1 VAIDENQIE
10 EIVRGVVENLVTT
23 SGTSTFKAA
32 PGISSGNG
40 IFEKIGDAISAA
52 KDAQPKLIDLGRE
65 ARFRII
71 ENIKKR
77 CLENAEKFAKLT
89 IDETKIGRYED
100 KITKNEVA
108 VNLSP
113 GPEDLDIKTYSDEVS
128 TIIIDRS
135 PYGLIAAITPMTN
148 PTPGIINN
156 AIVMIS
162 AGNSIV
168 FLPHPAAHNCSLE
181 AIKVIHSAIVEAGGP
196 ANLVTGAASSKV
208 ENVSA
213 AFKSDNVDMITATGG
228 PGIVRLSMKSGKKV
242 IGAGPGNPPVIVDE
256 SADIER
262 AAVEIMNG
270 ASFDNNILCNEEK
283 ACICIRS
290 ISDKLLSAFSRN
302 NTVVLNREQAEKV
315 VNLIVKDGE
324 INKDYIGQDAARIL
338 GDAGINCDSGIR
350 LAVFV
355 TDQESHPVIQHEQLM
370 PVLPILLVDSFKEA
384 MAAALR
390 IEHGFGHTAMIHS
403 KDIDRITQFGQ
414 MINTTNFIVNA
425 RSQAMAA
432 EKAKGGTAWTIAGAT
447 GEGNTTPRSYTK
459 ERRMYI
465 SGGMNFVK

>member
-1 VAIDENQIE
+1 MAIDENQIE
-10 EIVRGVVENLVTT
+10 EIVRGVVNNLVST
-23 SGTSTFKAA
+23 SGASTFKSAL
-32 PGISSGNG
+32 GSDSGNG
-40 IFEKIGDAISAA
+40 VFEKIGDAISAA
-52 KDAQPKLIDLGRE
+52 KDAQPKLIALGRE

-71 ENIKKR
+71 NNIKKR
-77 CLENAEKFAKLT
+77 CLENAEKFARLT
-89 IDETKIGRYED
+89 VDETGIGRYED
-100 KITKNEVA
+100 KITKNQVA
-108 VNLSP
+108 VNFSP

-168 FLPHPAAHNCSLE
+168 FLPHPAAHKCSLE

-196 ANLVTGAASSKV
+196 ANLITGATESKV
-208 ENVSA
+208 ENVSS
-213 AFKSDNVDMITATGG
+213 AFKSDDVDMITATGG

-256 SADIER
+256 TADIEK
-262 AAVEIMNG
+262 AAMEIMNG

-283 ACICIRS
+283 ACICLRS
-290 ISDKLLSAFSRN
+290 ISDKLLAAFSRN
-302 NTVVLNREQAEKV
+302 STAVLNREQAEKV

-324 INKDYIGQDAARIL
+324 INKDYIGKDAAKIL
-338 GDAGINCDSGIR
+338 SDAGINCDPGIR

-370 PVLPILLVDSFKEA
+370 PVLPILLVDSIEEA
-384 MAAALR
+384 MAAAVR

-403 KDIDRITQFGQ
+403 KDIDRITRFGQ

-432 EKAKGGTAWTIAGAT
+432 DNAKGGTAWTIAGAT
-447 GEGNTTPRSYTK
+447 GEGNTVPRSYTR
-459 ERRMYI
+459 ERRMYV
-465 SGGMNFVK
+465 SGSMNFVK

>member
-1 VAIDENQIE
+1 MAIDENQIE
-10 EIVRGVVENLVTT
+10 EIVRGVVDNLMTT
-23 SGTSTFKAA
+23 SGTSAFKTA
-32 PGISSGNG
+32 PGTSSGNG
-40 IFEKIGDAISAA
+40 IFEKVGDAISAA
-52 KDAQPKLIDLGRE
+52 KDAQPELVDMGRE
-65 ARFRII
+65 ARFKII
-71 ENIKKR
+71 ENIRKR
-77 CLENAEKFAKLT
+77 CLENAEKFARLT
-89 IDETKIGRYED
+89 ADETKIGRYED

-128 TIIIDRS
+128 TITTDRA

-156 AIVMIS
+156 AIIMIS

-196 ANLVTGAASSKV
+196 ANLVTGAAKSKV

-213 AFKSDNVDMITATGG
+213 AFKSDKVDMITATGG

-256 SADIER
+256 TADIEK

-283 ACICIRS
+283 VCICIRS
-290 ISDKLLSAFSRN
+290 VSDKLLSAFSRN
-302 NTVVLNREQAEKV
+302 NTAVLNREQTEKV
-315 VNLIVKDGE
+315 INLVVKDGE
-324 INKDYIGQDAARIL
+324 INKDYIGKDAAGIL
-338 GDAGINCDSGIR
+338 GDAGVDCDPGIK

-355 TDQESHPVIQHEQLM
+355 ADQESHPMVQHEQLM
-370 PVLPILLVDSFKEA
+370 PVLPILVVDSFEEA
-384 MAAALR
+384 MAVAIR
-390 IEHGFGHTAMIHS
+390 VEHGFGHTAMIHS
-403 KDIDRITQFGQ
+403 KDIGRITRLGQ
-414 MINTTNFIVNA
+414 VISTTNFIVNG
-425 RSQAMAA
+425 RSQIMAA
-432 EKAKGGTAWTIAGAT
+432 ENAKGGTAWTIAGAT

-459 ERRMYI
+459 ERRMYV
-465 SGGMNFVK
+465 SGGMNFIK

>member
-1 VAIDENQIE
+1 VAIDEKQIE
-10 EIVRGVVENLVTT
+10 EIVRGVVNNLVTT
-23 SGTSTFKAA
+23 SGTSTFKA
-32 PGISSGNG
+32 GSGTLSGNG
-40 IFEKIGDAISAA
+40 IFEKIGDAINAA
-52 KDAQPKLIDLGRE
+52 KDAQPKLVDMGRE

-77 CLENAEKFAKLT
+77 CLENTEKFAKLT
-89 IDETKIGRYED
+89 VDETKIGRYED
-100 KITKNEVA
+100 KIIKNEVA
-108 VNLSP
+108 VNFSP

-196 ANLVTGAASSKV
+196 PNLITGAASSKV

-256 SADIER
+256 TADIEK

-302 NTVVLNREQAEKV
+302 STAVLNREQAEKV
-315 VNLIVKDGE
+315 VSLIVKDGE
-324 INKDYIGQDAARIL
+324 INKDYIGKDAAMIL
-338 GDAGINCDSGIR
+338 GDAGINCDPGIR
-350 LAVFV
+350 LVVFV

-384 MAAALR
+384 MAAAVR

-403 KDIDRITQFGQ
+403 KDIDRITRFGQ

-425 RSQAMAA
+425 RSQAMAV

-447 GEGNTTPRSYTK
+447 GEGNTTPGSYTK
-459 ERRMYI
+459 ERRMYV
-465 SGGMNFVK
+465 SGSMNFVK

>member
-1 VAIDENQIE
+1 MAIDENQIE
-10 EIVRGVVENLVTT
+10 EIVRGVVDNLMTT
-23 SGTSTFKAA
+23 SGASTFKVA
-32 PGISSGNG
+32 PGILSGNG
-40 IFEKIGDAISAA
+40 IFEKIGDAINAA
-52 KDAQPKLIDLGRE
+52 KDAQPKLVDLGRE

-71 ENIKKR
+71 ENIRKR
-77 CLENAEKFAKLT
+77 CLENAEKFARLT

-108 VNLSP
+108 INFSP
-113 GPEDLDIKTYSDEVS
+113 GPEDLDIRTYSDEVS

-181 AIKVIHSAIVEAGGP
+181 AIKVIHSAILEAGGP
-196 ANLVTGAASSKV
+196 ANLVTGAAISKV

-256 SADIER
+256 TADIEK

-283 ACICIRS
+283 VCICIRS

-302 NTVVLNREQAEKV
+302 STAVLNREQAEKV
-315 VNLIVKDGE
+315 VNLIIKDGK
-324 INKDYIGQDAARIL
+324 INKDYIGKDAAMIL
-338 GDAGINCDSGIR
+338 GDAGVNCDPGIR

-384 MAAALR
+384 MAVALR

-403 KDIDRITQFGQ
+403 KDIGRITRFGQ
-414 MINTTNFIVNA
+414 MIDTTNFIVNA

-432 EKAKGGTAWTIAGAT
+432 EKVKGGTAWTIAGAT

-459 ERRMYI
+459 ERRMYV
-465 SGGMNFVK
+465 SGAMNFIK